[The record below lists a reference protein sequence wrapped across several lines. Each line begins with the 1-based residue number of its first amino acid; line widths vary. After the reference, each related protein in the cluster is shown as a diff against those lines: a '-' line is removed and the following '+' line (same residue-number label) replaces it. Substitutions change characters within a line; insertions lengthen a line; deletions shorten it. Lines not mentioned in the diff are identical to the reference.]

1 LIVKILIINKE
12 LEQKKKLIKMY
23 QEKYQLIDIL
33 QKQINILKKEI
44 KQLKQSNN
52 ENDNNIKIIQ
62 EEVINKLNRS
72 SKETSYN
79 LSILKQ
85 DLIKNML
92 YNNKKI
98 NDKIKSSK
106 QDYNSFNIIINLLMV
121 IMFVCYIYFYFK
133 NNLIKILNFNI

>member
-1 LIVKILIINKE
+1 MIVKILIINKE